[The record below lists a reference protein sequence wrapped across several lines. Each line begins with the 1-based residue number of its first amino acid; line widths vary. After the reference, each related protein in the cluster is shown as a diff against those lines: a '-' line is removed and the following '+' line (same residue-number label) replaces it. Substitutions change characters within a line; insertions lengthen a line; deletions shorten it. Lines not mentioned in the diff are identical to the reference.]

1 MASAHLN
8 YKLHRSPNKPE
19 LPQAMVLES
28 TGGQYCYAFRPSQ
41 ETALKT
47 TPFWNECVDWST
59 NNCCPKSL
67 TEQYFFEHP
76 DQYHRHP
83 PVLLVG
89 GNSDSIADPNGVQ
102 FYHDSMRHHAAHSA
116 TATWE
121 GYNHGISPLAFG
133 FAASYV
139 KNALLTPM

>member
-8 YKLHRSPNKPE
+8 YRLHRSPNKPE

-28 TGGQYCYAFRPSQ
+28 TGGQYCYAFRPGQ
-41 ETALKT
+41 EATLKS
-47 TPFWNECVDWST
+47 TPFWNECVEWST
-59 NNCCPKSL
+59 NNCCPKNL
-67 TEQYFFEHP
+67 TEQYYFEHP
-76 DQYHRHP
+76 DQYHWHP

-102 FYHDSMRHHAAHSA
+102 FYHDSMREHAARSA
-116 TATWE
+116 RATWE
-121 GYNHGISPLAFG
+121 GYHHGISPLAFG